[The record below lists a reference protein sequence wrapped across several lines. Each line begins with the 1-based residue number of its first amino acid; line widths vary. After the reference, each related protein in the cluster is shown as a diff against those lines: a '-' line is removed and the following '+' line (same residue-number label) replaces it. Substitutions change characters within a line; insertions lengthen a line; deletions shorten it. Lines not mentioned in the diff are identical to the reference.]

1 MTIPFQQSSA
11 FQQDIRTCLGHD
23 GLEED
28 QGGAMAPPIAQTSLF
43 AKESHQELVD
53 ALSNEFDH
61 NVYSRGQNP
70 TVEAMERKIA
80 LLERGESCKCLASGM
95 AAVAAALFGTL
106 KQGDHVL
113 FVNHIYGPTRG
124 LARRLRRYG
133 VEFDV
138 LLEPNAEK
146 IRAQLKEN
154 TRVIYFESPGTML
167 FRTVSIAEIVEV
179 ARAHGALTMID
190 NTWATPLFQK
200 PLSLGVD
207 LVIHSV
213 TKYIAGHS
221 DVVAGA
227 IIGKRELIQTLF
239 YDAYLLLGGAL
250 GPMDAWLAHRGLRTL
265 PSRMLQHQADGLAV
279 ARFLSEHPRVR
290 RVFHPSLDPES
301 EDLLGTELLGTS
313 GLFSFELATDSYEQL
328 CAFLDALTLFKL
340 GVSWGGVESLA
351 IAPFRGNNSKGLA
364 AQGMPPGLVRLSVGL
379 EGPQLLIEDLIQALE
394 ISR

>member
-1 MTIPFQQSSA
+1 
-11 FQQDIRTCLGHD
+11 
-23 GLEED
+23 
-28 QGGAMAPPIAQTSLF
+28 MAPPIVQTSLF

-53 ALSNEFDH
+53 ALSNEFGH

-70 TVEAMERKIA
+70 TVEALERKIA
-80 LLERGESCKCLASGM
+80 LLERGESCKCLSSGM

-113 FVNHIYGPTRG
+113 FVNHIYGPTLG

-133 VEFDV
+133 ISFDV
-138 LLEPNAEK
+138 VLDPEAEK
-146 IRAQLKEN
+146 IRAQLKPN
-154 TRVIYFESPGTML
+154 TRLIYFESPGTML
-167 FRTVSIAEIVEV
+167 FRTVSITEIVEI

-200 PLSLGVD
+200 PLLLGVD

-213 TKYIAGHS
+213 TKYMAGHS

-227 IIGKRELIQTLF
+227 IVGKRELVRTLF

-265 PSRMLQHQADGLAV
+265 PTRMLQHQVDGLAV
-279 ARFLSEHPRVR
+279 ARYLADHPRVR
-290 RVFHPSLDPES
+290 RVFHPALDSTSQE
-301 EDLLGTELLGTS
+301 LLGSELLGTS
-313 GLFSFELATDSYEQL
+313 GLFSFELATESYSRL
-328 CAFLDALTLFKL
+328 CAFLNSLKLFKL

-351 IAPFRGNNSKGLA
+351 IAPFRGDNAKGLA
-364 AQGMPPGLVRLSVGL
+364 AQNMPTGLVRLSVGL
-379 EGPQLLIEDLIQALE
+379 EGSQLLIDDLGRALE
-394 ISR
+394 VST